1 MRAQM
6 PSIRKRRPLI
16 LAVDDNDGVLQALHL
31 ILDEHYDVLG
41 ARDGNEALSM
51 IRSHNVDLVLLEL
64 LIDGID
70 GITLLEQLRAGGV
83 DVPVIVVSGINTA
96 WTAAAAMRLGAL
108 EYITKPFDE
117 GELLASVSFA
127 LRRAAEAAELRP
139 AQQPPRILLI
149 GCPVGLA
156 ASLTALLSPHARVE
170 SIPASGEALLG
181 IPPVSPDAIVLDVE
195 GSAPDPCDV
204 LARVKSRFALAPII
218 VINMPVRNSSDR
230 LRVQAERLT
239 ALFKP
244 VRVQELLEELTVHL
258 RPSVRVLPR
267 FSTRVTTIIEYLSVN
282 FAAVRV
288 QDLGRAL
295 GKSPYYLS
303 RLFRLETGIALTT
316 YVNRVRIEAARQL
329 LLETNDRIETVAARV
344 GLHDASHLSR
354 LFLKYSGQRPGS
366 FRRSWREGARPVF
379 STFQPST
386 IPRPPMSQGRNHLD
400 PEVRRARASFP
411 SVL

>member
-1 MRAQM
+1 M
-6 PSIRKRRPLI
+6 PGIGKRRPLI
-16 LAVDDNDGVLQALHL
+16 LAVDDDDGVLQALHL

-41 ARDGNEALSM
+41 ARDGNTALSM
-51 IRSHNVDLVLLEL
+51 LRSHNVDLVLLDL

-83 DVPVIVVSGINTA
+83 DVPVVIVSGINTA

-127 LRRAAEAAELRP
+127 LRRAADAAELRP
-139 AQQPPRILLI
+139 ARQPPRILLI
-149 GCPVGLA
+149 GCHVGLA
-156 ASLTALLSPHARVE
+156 ASLTALLSAHARVE
-170 SIPASGEALLG
+170 SLPASGEALLC

-204 LARVKSRFALAPII
+204 LARVKSRFSLAPII
-218 VINMPVRNSSDR
+218 VINMPVRSSCDR
-230 LRVQAERLT
+230 LGAQAERLT

-244 VRVQELLEELTVHL
+244 VRVQELLDELTVHL

-267 FSTRVTTIIEYLSVN
+267 FSTRVTTIIEYVSVN

-288 QDLGRAL
+288 QDLGRVL
-295 GKSPYYLS
+295 GTSPYYLS
-303 RLFRLETGIALTT
+303 RLFRSETGVGLNA
-316 YVNRVRIEAARQL
+316 YVTRVRIEAARHL
-329 LLETNDRIETVAARV
+329 LLETGDKIKTVAARV

-354 LFLKYSGQRPGS
+354 LFLKYSGHRPGS
-366 FRRSWREGARPVF
+366 VRRSRGEGARPGS
-379 STFQPST
+379 STFPGS
-386 IPRPPMSQGRNHLD
+386 
-400 PEVRRARASFP
+400 
-411 SVL
+411 